1 MDTQGQQSYY
11 PAFPQQSIVGSLSE
25 VARLLSKGTEVSEEF
40 IFMSA
45 LTCFGAM
52 VSGVLKVNIGY
63 TSDTRLY
70 TLLLGESY
78 AAKKSTAMTKT
89 IDFFKRIAPI
99 EDWGTMSGVGS
110 AEGLARGLEDHSRTL
125 LFYDELQSFIEKT
138 KVQASVL
145 LAMVA
150 SLFERNDYQSVTKKK
165 AIDLTGVR
173 LSLLAC
179 CTTKTYEQVWTPD
192 AIAIGL
198 PNRLFLVYADAK
210 PKVAWPEAVD
220 KDECDRLT
228 KRISN
233 QIRLAAREFDITSE
247 AKIEWERWYKNLP
260 KSEHVKRLDTIGV
273 RLMPILALTM
283 DKEIVDEEVVKHV
296 MAVMDYE
303 LRLRSLTDPI
313 DADTLMAKV
322 EERIRRVLKNRGPLS
337 KREIRQA
344 THADRSGSWAFKTAL
359 QNLIESKDIS
369 VKKIGRKEVYEY
381 SAIAP
386 EHDLPVT
393 SGQEQVTVPETDEIE
408 ITEVDAA

>member
-1 MDTQGQQSYY
+1 MDAQQSAQQSYY
-11 PAFPQQSIVGSLSE
+11 PSFPQQAIVGSLGE
-25 VARLLSKGTEVSEEF
+25 VAKLLSEGTEVSEEF
-40 IFMSA
+40 IFTCA

-52 VSGVLKVNIGY
+52 ISGVLKVNIGY
-63 TSDTRLY
+63 PSDTRLY

-78 AAKKSTAMTKT
+78 AAKKSTAMSKT

-99 EDWGTMSGVGS
+99 EDWSTLSGAGS

-210 PKVAWPEAVD
+210 PKVAWPKAVD
-220 KDECDRLT
+220 KDECGRLT
-228 KRISN
+228 EKISQ
-233 QIRLAAREFDITSE
+233 QIRIARRVFDITPG
-247 AKIEWERWYKNLP
+247 AKDKWACWYKGLP

-283 DKEIVDEEVVKHV
+283 GKDTVDEEVVSHV
-296 MAVMDYE
+296 MEVMNYE
-303 LRLRSLTDPI
+303 LSLRALTDPI
-313 DADTLMAKV
+313 DADTQMARV
-322 EERIRRVLKNRGPLS
+322 EERIRRTLKNRGPLS

-344 THADRSGSWAFKTAL
+344 THADRAGIWAFTTAM
-359 QNLIESKDIS
+359 QNLLESKDIS
-369 VKKIGRKEVYEY
+369 MKRVGRKEVYEY
-381 SAIAP
+381 SATAP
-386 EHDLPVT
+386 EHDQT
-393 SGQEQVTVPETDEIE
+393 APEKEEIE
-408 ITEVDAA
+408 IIEVDAG